1 MLDDAKNTDNKWWER
16 ANFYSLYIDQFA
28 GDIPGLINKLL
39 YFHTLGI
46 DCLHLLP
53 HYPSPMRDGG
63 FDISDYTGV
72 RPELGTREDFQNLCT
87 KAHALNIKIMVDFV
101 LNHTSNEHPW
111 FIEARQSKTNPKRD
125 FYIWSDTGNEFA
137 GAPNPFPE
145 FKESNWIWNE
155 PTGDYYFATF
165 KPSQPE
171 LNWNNPHVFDA
182 LMAVLDTLVEYG
194 IDGIRLD
201 AITHL
206 VEQENTN
213 FLGTPKTHA
222 ATKRIRLHI
231 EQNYPHIVMLGEVIG
246 STEFSKQFFGETDE
260 CHLAYNF
267 ELASEILYAVK
278 MGDKSDRLAAAVKAA
293 QDIPKDTAWMSFLR
307 NHDSIQLNTLGAEKS
322 QAFVAAADPHD
333 TYKFA
338 NDTQTVQRLW
348 HICNEDPEIVKEA
361 FTLLYSLPTA
371 TVMYYGD
378 EIGQKNAPLPPGEL
392 DMRYTVR
399 GAFDWTEAEKQMND
413 PNSVFQHV
421 KTLVQQRQRD

>member
-1 MLDDAKNTDNKWWER
+1 
-16 ANFYSLYIDQFA
+16 
-28 GDIPGLINKLL
+28 
-39 YFHTLGI
+39 
-46 DCLHLLP
+46 
-53 HYPSPMRDGG
+53 
-63 FDISDYTGV
+63 
-72 RPELGTREDFQNLCT
+72 
-87 KAHALNIKIMVDFV
+87 
-101 LNHTSNEHPW
+101 
-111 FIEARQSKTNPKRD
+111 
-125 FYIWSDTGNEFA
+125 
-137 GAPNPFPE
+137 
-145 FKESNWIWNE
+145 
-155 PTGDYYFATF
+155 
-165 KPSQPE
+165 
-171 LNWNNPHVFDA
+171 
-182 LMAVLDTLVEYG
+182 VEYG